1 MDGLRG
7 PLIIHDPNN
16 PYAND
21 FDEELVL
28 TLSDWYHDQSATLVP
43 IYAGKSNL
51 PIKLKSHLTYCDRDR
66 LEPMGWL

>member
-16 PYAND
+16 PYAKD

-28 TLSDWYHDQSATLVP
+28 TLSDWYHDQAATLVP
-43 IYAGKSNL
+43 IYAGKFDLTIISKIQLTVSLQRL
-51 PIKLKSHLTYCDRDR
+51 P
-66 LEPMGWL
+66 